1 MSGVRANV
9 NPAAIAVTNPQEDFV
24 SGTTAPT
31 TGPATGS
38 VPALPQRLE
47 PSGRR
52 ALVLLLVA
60 VFVVFLNETM
70 MNIAIPTVIADLRV
84 SPAQGQW
91 LTTAYALTM
100 AVVIPVTGWLLQ
112 RLNTRPVY
120 TLALVVFTAGTL
132 VAALAP
138 TFEVLVGGRVVQAA
152 GTAIM
157 MPLMMTSVMT
167 IVPVNLRG
175 RIMGR
180 VSIVMS
186 LAPAIGPTI
195 GGVLLDVFDGYW
207 RGLFLVMLP
216 LSVLALVLGIVLIPN
231 VTETRRVPLDA
242 ASLVLSA
249 IGFSALVYGLSSIG
263 LAAESATTLPP
274 WLPITVGVAVLAAFV
289 VRQLRLQR
297 RDEAFLDLR
306 TFRARTFS
314 LAIAMMALGML
325 TMFGLV
331 IVMPLYLQY
340 VLLQETWV
348 IGAVVLPG
356 GLLMGLLGPFVGRL
370 YDRYGPR
377 PLVIPGAIVVSV
389 AAWTLLSVVSAT
401 TPVVL
406 VAAVYTLLFLGFA
419 FTFPPLFTAGLGSLP
434 YHLYSHG
441 SAVIGTLQQV
451 AGAAGAAVFTA
462 LLTVGMAALGSTDV
476 TLADP
481 QGIVDGTRY
490 ALLGGAIAST
500 GLVLVSF
507 FIRKPVAPEV
517 PDPAAAEQN

>member
-1 MSGVRANV
+1 MS
-9 NPAAIAVTNPQEDFV
+9 E
-24 SGTTAPT
+24 STA
-31 TGPATGS
+31 
-38 VPALPQRLE
+38 PALPQRLE
-47 PSGRR
+47 PAGRR
-52 ALVLLLVA
+52 ALILLLVA

-70 MNIAIPTVIADLRV
+70 LGVAIPTIIADV
-84 SPAQGQW
+84 DVTPAQGQW

-120 TLALVVFTAGTL
+120 MLALAVFTVGTILAAVAPSFELL
-132 VAALAP
+132 VA
-138 TFEVLVGGRVVQAA
+138 GRVVQAA

-167 IVPVNLRG
+167 IVPMNLRG

-186 LAPAIGPTI
+186 LAPAIGPTV
-195 GGVLLDVFDGYW
+195 GGVLLDAFDGYW
-207 RGLFLVMLP
+207 RALFLVMVP
-216 LSVLALVLGIVLIPN
+216 LSVTALVLGIALIPN
-231 VTETRRVPLDA
+231 VTETRRVPLDGL
-242 ASLVLSA
+242 SLVLSA
-249 IGFSALVYGLSSIG
+249 VGFSALVYGLSSIG
-263 LAAESATTLPP
+263 LAAETETALPP
-274 WLPITVGVAVLAAFV
+274 WLPIVVGLAVLAGFAF
-289 VRQLRLQR
+289 RQFALQR
-297 RDEAFLDLR
+297 RDAAFLDLR

-314 LAIAMMALGML
+314 IAILMMALGML

-340 VLLQETWV
+340 VLGQEPWV

-377 PLVIPGAIVVSV
+377 PLVIPGTIVVSV
-389 AAWTLLSVVSAT
+389 AAWTLAFVVST
-401 TPVVL
+401 STPVLL
-406 VAAVYTLLFLGFA
+406 VGAIYTLLFLGFA
-419 FTFPPLFTAGLGSLP
+419 FTVPPLFTAGLGSLP

-441 SAVIGTLQQV
+441 SAVIGTIQQV

-462 LLTVGMAALGSTDV
+462 LLTIGMAALGSTDV

-481 QGIVDGTRY
+481 QGIVDGTHY
-490 ALLGGAIAST
+490 ALLGGAFAST
-500 GLVLVSF
+500 ALVVAGL

-517 PDPAAAEQN
+517 SEESLHAGH